1 MLHSAYGMPR
11 TTRMPHAHTHTLEG
25 GGDVHKV
32 PLACVAAAQSALE
45 LIKCRVCHLN
55 WPLSG
60 DNKSATTMS
69 PSAYA
74 PKVHTHTGT
83 HCHTHNHNYYYSNAF

>member
-11 TTRMPHAHTHTLEG
+11 TTRMPHAHTHSRG
-25 GGDVHKV
+25 GKERGRDAHKV

-69 PSAYA
+69 PSGSTHTDTHW
-74 PKVHTHTGT
+74 HTHK
-83 HCHTHNHNYYYSNAF
+83 HNY